1 VLAVVLATTTTL
13 VEARRRKEAP
23 KISLVEVLEAF
34 DMIPKPE
41 TFAKLR
47 DPTPQNLT
55 CDQAID

>member
-1 VLAVVLATTTTL
+1 VLAVVLATTTTSN

-41 TFAKLR
+41 TFA
-47 DPTPQNLT
+47 
-55 CDQAID
+55 

>member
-1 VLAVVLATTTTL
+1 VLAVVLATTTTS
-13 VEARRRKEAP
+13 VEARRGKEAP